1 MNAMH
6 KIYLTLVMVATIA
19 VSAMAQTNTE
29 EAVAALQAG
38 NVESAV
44 TIIDKC
50 VKDPAQNTSWECW
63 YYKGFIYK
71 ELSKKQTGDAA
82 HKTRVEAFTALK
94 KAIQLDTKKENYDQD
109 SLTIKYLAGKFSNEA
124 NTLLNA
130 TTYDKSMEYFNYYK
144 QCMNVIDPKNT
155 QVKEREL
162 LFKAALGSVFVEIYQ
177 ADPKREDAFKQAIEQ
192 YSQILKVDSTNAN
205 ANKQIG
211 VNYYNKGVAI
221 VLDPSLVDDIMAM
234 QAAEEKSVVEYRKAL
249 PYMLRAYKYGKNN
262 KGVVEGLRNIYSA
275 LNETE
280 LSAKYG
286 AELENFK

>member
-19 VSAMAQTNTE
+19 VSAMAQTTTE
-29 EAVAALQAG
+29 EAVAALQTG
-38 NVESAV
+38 NVEGAV

-50 VKDPAQNTSWECW
+50 VKDPAQNTTWECW

-82 HKTRVEAFTALK
+82 HKTRVEAFSALK
-94 KAIQLDTKKENYDQD
+94 KAIQLDVKKENYDQD

-124 NTLLNA
+124 NVLLNA
-130 TTYDKSMEYFNYYK
+130 NTYDKSMEYFNYYK
-144 QCMNVIDPKNT
+144 QCMNVIDPKNQ
-155 QVKEREL
+155 QVKDREL

-177 ADPKREDAFKQAIEQ
+177 ADSKREDAFKQAIEQ

-221 VLDPSLVDDIMAM
+221 INDKKLEDDLVAM
-234 QAAEEKSVVEYRKAL
+234 DAAQEKAILCYKQAL
-249 PYMLRAYKYGKNN
+249 PYMLRAYKYGKEN
-262 KGVVEGLRNIYSA
+262 KGVVEGLRNIYQA
-275 LNETE
+275 LNEIE
-280 LSAKYG
+280 LSAKYD
-286 AELENFK
+286 AELANFK